1 MLVHY
6 FFGLLPNFYLSIY
19 SVHTHCGRAL
29 SVAMAT
35 VMPEDAAPPDD
46 ATFLLF

>member
-1 MLVHY
+1 MLVHH

-35 VMPEDAAPPDD
+35 VMPEDAAPPGD